1 MVGDYRDDDFREK
14 PSWRD
19 RDRRKDRSRHV
30 DPGEFPTGQGSRWVR
45 QQILREADR
54 LFQGKRGKKVN
65 PEQEKLRNEIHRF
78 CGGKKFEPSVRK
90 YLKEYGLPD
99 DWSTLMLLLDCKE
112 PGIVIQVIGALKDLY
127 PQQGL
132 EEQQGF
138 RSRLNIIAMTT
149 KDDELRHCA
158 EESATGL

>member
-1 MVGDYRDDDFREK
+1 MGDYRDDDFREK
-14 PSWRD
+14 PSWRE

-30 DPGEFPTGQGSRWVR
+30 GQGDFQTGQGSRWIR
-45 QQILREADR
+45 KQILREADR
-54 LFQGKRGKKVN
+54 LFQGKRAKKVD
-65 PEQEKLRNEIHRF
+65 PEQEKARNEIHRF
-78 CGGKKFEPSVRK
+78 CGTKKFDPSVRK

-99 DWSTLMLLLDCKE
+99 DWSTLILLLDCKE
-112 PGIVIQVIGALKDLY
+112 PATVMQAIQALKALY

-138 RSRLNIIAMTT
+138 RSKLNIISMTT

-158 EESATGL
+158 EEAAADL

>member
-1 MVGDYRDDDFREK
+1 MGDYRDDDFREK
-14 PSWRD
+14 PSWRE

-30 DPGEFPTGQGSRWVR
+30 GQGDFQTGQGSRWVR
-45 QQILREADR
+45 KQILREADR
-54 LFQGKRGKKVN
+54 LFQGKRARKVD
-65 PEQEKLRNEIHRF
+65 PEQEKARNEIHRS
-78 CGGKKFEPSVRK
+78 CGTKKFDPCVRK

-112 PGIVIQVIGALKDLY
+112 PATVMQAIQALKALY

-138 RSRLNIIAMTT
+138 RSKLNIISMTT
-149 KDDELRHCA
+149 KDDELRHFA
-158 EESATGL
+158 EETAAEL